1 MAKKR
6 KKAHFHEIRYPK
18 TDRHSKILEQ
28 HEKAAQEAREAELQ
42 ARFRHLDDIKFSYEV
57 ATGII
62 GRSLSALSKE
72 YYKDKV
78 ATYNL
83 AEAFL
88 LEVAISEFVFLTN
101 TAEVRESQEYK
112 EWFERD
118 CLSDSYMHIRSS
130 GPYRWTWNDLK
141 SDESYVLG
149 DRAQAEA
156 FVSEVQARV
165 AAADCKTIRE
175 MRDAEFARFSSS
187 DIDFEYHRA
196 WAIQEHCIYNSLSTP
211 PIEDVD
217 KILEEWDARGRASR
231 WDVLATIERQR
242 DIEIEKAVEREKELA
257 PEEDS
262 LLWHFKAVLSVA
274 EKFRLEEEG
283 VEEKGLDTT
292 TESEP

>member
-118 CLSDSYMHIRSS
+118 CLNDSYMHIRSS

-165 AAADCKTIRE
+165 AAADCKTIRK
-175 MRDAEFARFSSS
+175 MRDAEFARFASS
-187 DIDFEYHRA
+187 DIDFEHHRSRAIWYHCDSSECQSIKGA
-196 WAIQEHCIYNSLSTP
+196 EKVLQ
-211 PIEDVD
+211 
-217 KILEEWDARGRASR
+217 EWDARGRAAR
-231 WDVLATIERQR
+231 LDELATIGKQT
-242 DIEIEKAVEREKELA
+242 DIELQKAREREKELA

-262 LLWHFKAVLSVA
+262 LSWHIQAFLSVQKNCPFEDGI
-274 EKFRLEEEG
+274 EKKMAYG
-283 VEEKGLDTT
+283 
-292 TESEP
+292 